1 MGKFMV
7 VILTV
12 VFLLAGCSSDEKPN
26 EHNVKELPIRSHAKV
41 VAEGDFVYRLV
52 SEKSVYT
59 EGEKVEVYAELE
71 YVGDE
76 PEIKIAHADSPFYFP
91 MKEKTRNYDIGYGMK
106 EPLRVTVLKKG
117 IPLREIFKPRGGY
130 SSDDQKEYVDYIK
143 ALWEASNKGTLL
155 QGDYQVAGTA
165 MFNPLNESMVSQES
179 FRLNAEIEFLVEKPK
194 NKE

>member
-1 MGKFMV
+1 MV
-7 VILTV
+7 VIFTV
-12 VFLLAGCSSDEKPN
+12 VFLLVGCSRDEKPN
-26 EHNVKELPIRSHAKV
+26 EHNVKESPIRSNANT

-59 EGEKVEVYAELE
+59 ESEKVVVYAELE

-91 MKEKTRNYDIGYGMK
+91 LKEKTRNYDIRYGMK
-106 EPLRVTVLKKG
+106 EPVRVTVLKKG

-130 SSDDQKEYVDYIK
+130 GSEDQKEYVDYIK

-155 QGDYQVAGTA
+155 NGDYQIVGSA

-179 FRLNAEIEFLVEKPK
+179 LCLNAEIEFLVEKPK

>member
-1 MGKFMV
+1 MV
-7 VILTV
+7 VIFTI
-12 VFLLAGCSSDEKPN
+12 VFLLAGCSRDEKSN
-26 EHNVKELPIRSHAKV
+26 EHNVKESPIRSNAK

-59 EGEKVEVYAELE
+59 ESEKVEVYAELE

-91 MKEKTRNYDIGYGMK
+91 MKEKTRNYDIRYGMK

-117 IPLREIFKPRGGY
+117 LPLRERFTPHGGY
-130 SSDDQKEYVDYIK
+130 SSEDQKEYVDYIK

-155 QGDYQVAGTA
+155 QGDYQVAGSA

-179 FRLNAEIEFLVEKPK
+179 LRLNAEIEFLVEKPENK
-194 NKE
+194 NDKK